1 MSRAIE
7 IIREVKRQ
15 AAGSWESLLP
25 QCGVTVPPKGR
36 HGPCAICGGSD
47 RFHYIDDHGG
57 GEWHCRQCDE
67 PNHGDGLDLIARSQ
81 GITITAAAQK
91 VSSVLGVDTR
101 APEPKPAR
109 EKPQTDIAGKV
120 AALAAKASPGQSAY
134 LASKGLQCP
143 FLMLSDG
150 ALLLV
155 LKNGAGATT
164 GAQVIK
170 PDGSKRLVA
179 GTVKKGSF
187 CVVNS
192 GEAPETVII
201 AEGLATALSV
211 QQFRPDA
218 TIIAAIDAG
227 NLLPVAQVMRQ
238 RYPNAQIIIAAD
250 NDIKPGEPNT
260 GKAAA
265 EKAAKAV
272 TGRVALPQSEEKADW
287 NDFHQQHGLEAAA
300 AAFNDS
306 MYQPE
311 GEKVVVKLKS
321 IDGGKKEQ
329 KSALQG
335 DELKPRVESR
345 NDGLYW
351 ITPKVDKDSGEI
363 INNEAWLCSPLEV
376 VGSGSDG
383 AERYLVLRWRSPR
396 GHEDITKA
404 IPCADVGE
412 REGWRSL
419 KAGGVNVTTKS
430 TFRAILADWLQ
441 QCGAG
446 QEWIITHTTG
456 WHNGAYIMP
465 DGEVIGEPETPIL
478 FNGRSAASS
487 GYAVSGTAEGWRDSV
502 AYLAGGN
509 PSMMLGV
516 AAALSA
522 PLIGLV
528 GADGFGVHLFEQSS
542 AGKTTTANIASSLW
556 GEPDAL
562 RLTWYG
568 TALGIANEA
577 EAHNDSLLP
586 LDEVGQGS
594 SAKDVATSAYTLFN
608 GAGKLQGAKEGGN
621 RELKRWRTVAISTG
635 EMDIETFLSAG
646 GLKVKAGQLVRL
658 LNIPMEK
665 STAFHGLQN
674 GKAHADALKQAWIEN
689 HGAAGREWV
698 KWLAAHQKEAKQ
710 AVHDAQT
717 RWRGLIPADYGEQ
730 VHRVAE
736 RFAILEAALVTGA
749 SITGWD
755 EQASRDAIQHSFN
768 AWVKEFGTG
777 NKEHQQ
783 IIEQC
788 EAFLNAYGLSRFAPL
803 PYDPASLPISNL
815 AGYRKRKS
823 NHDDAPMVFYTFP
836 ATFEKEIAQGFNAR
850 QFARALAA
858 AGLLSEPSSGRGYQQ
873 KSPRIDGRQIN
884 VYVLQQVAEE
894 GAE

>member
-91 VSSVLGVDTR
+91 VSSVLGGDTR
-101 APEPKPAR
+101 TPEPKPAR

-120 AALAAKASPGQSAY
+120 AALTAKASPGQSAY
-134 LASKGLQCP
+134 LTSKGLQCP
-143 FLMLSDG
+143 FPMLSDG
-150 ALLLV
+150 SLLLV

-192 GEAPETVII
+192 GETPETVII

-218 TIIAAIDAG
+218 TIITAIDAG
-227 NLLPVAQVMRQ
+227 NLLSVAQVMRQ
-238 RYPNAQIIIAAD
+238 RYPDAQIIIAAD

-260 GKAAA
+260 GKSAA
-265 EKAAKAV
+265 EKTAKAV
-272 TGRVALPQSEEKADW
+272 SGWVALPQSEEKADW

-396 GHEDITKA
+396 GHEDITRA

-419 KAGGVNVTTKS
+419 KAGG
-430 TFRAILADWLQ
+430 
-441 QCGAG
+441 
-446 QEWIITHTTG
+446 
-456 WHNGAYIMP
+456 
-465 DGEVIGEPETPIL
+465 
-478 FNGRSAASS
+478 
-487 GYAVSGTAEGWRDSV
+487 
-502 AYLAGGN
+502 
-509 PSMMLGV
+509 
-516 AAALSA
+516 
-522 PLIGLV
+522 
-528 GADGFGVHLFEQSS
+528 
-542 AGKTTTANIASSLW
+542 
-556 GEPDAL
+556 
-562 RLTWYG
+562 LT
-568 TALGIANEA
+568 
-577 EAHNDSLLP
+577 
-586 LDEVGQGS
+586 
-594 SAKDVATSAYTLFN
+594 
-608 GAGKLQGAKEGGN
+608 
-621 RELKRWRTVAISTG
+621 
-635 EMDIETFLSAG
+635 
-646 GLKVKAGQLVRL
+646 
-658 LNIPMEK
+658 
-665 STAFHGLQN
+665 
-674 GKAHADALKQAWIEN
+674 
-689 HGAAGREWV
+689 
-698 KWLAAHQKEAKQ
+698 
-710 AVHDAQT
+710 
-717 RWRGLIPADYGEQ
+717 
-730 VHRVAE
+730 
-736 RFAILEAALVTGA
+736 
-749 SITGWD
+749 
-755 EQASRDAIQHSFN
+755 
-768 AWVKEFGTG
+768 
-777 NKEHQQ
+777 
-783 IIEQC
+783 
-788 EAFLNAYGLSRFAPL
+788 
-803 PYDPASLPISNL
+803 
-815 AGYRKRKS
+815 
-823 NHDDAPMVFYTFP
+823 
-836 ATFEKEIAQGFNAR
+836 
-850 QFARALAA
+850 
-858 AGLLSEPSSGRGYQQ
+858 
-873 KSPRIDGRQIN
+873 
-884 VYVLQQVAEE
+884 
-894 GAE
+894 